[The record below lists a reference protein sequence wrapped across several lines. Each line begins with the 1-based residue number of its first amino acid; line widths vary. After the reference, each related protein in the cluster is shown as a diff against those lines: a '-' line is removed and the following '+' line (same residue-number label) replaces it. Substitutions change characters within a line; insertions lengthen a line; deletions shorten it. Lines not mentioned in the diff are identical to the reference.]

1 MGPESQNMNTGT
13 LSDTDALELV
23 DIVHLKWMLAG
34 EGLHVHVERLQ
45 KDPAY
50 ASDCLN
56 AADRSTNATVRKAA
70 SSLRARL
77 GHAAAR

>member
-1 MGPESQNMNTGT
+1 MNIGT
-13 LSDTDALELV
+13 LSDTDAPELV

-45 KDPAY
+45 NDPAY
-50 ASDCLN
+50 AADCLS
-56 AADRSTNATVRKAA
+56 AAERSTNATVRRAA

-77 GHAAAR
+77 NKAATR

>member
-1 MGPESQNMNTGT
+1 MNTGT
-13 LSDTDALELV
+13 LSDTKALELV

-34 EGLHVHVERLQ
+34 EGLRVHVERLQ
-45 KDPAY
+45 NDPAY

-56 AADRSTNATVRKAA
+56 AAERSTNATVRQAA

-77 GHAAAR
+77 CKAAAR

>member
-13 LSDTDALELV
+13 LSDTDAPELV

-56 AADRSTNATVRKAA
+56 AAERSTNATVRKAA

>member
-1 MGPESQNMNTGT
+1 MNTGT
-13 LSDTDALELV
+13 LSETQALELV

-45 KDPAY
+45 NDPSY

-56 AADRSTNATVRKAA
+56 AAERSTNATVRKAA
-70 SSLRARL
+70 STLRARL
-77 GHAAAR
+77 GQAVVAR